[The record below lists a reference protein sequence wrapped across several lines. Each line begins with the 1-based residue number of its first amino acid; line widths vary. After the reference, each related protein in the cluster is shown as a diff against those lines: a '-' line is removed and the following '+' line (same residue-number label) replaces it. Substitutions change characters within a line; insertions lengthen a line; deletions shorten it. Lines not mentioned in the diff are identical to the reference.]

1 MLAVAPLIHT
11 GGVLMEAVITDSGF
25 AQAINGRRFAEPM
38 KAALLAVLHGDSYRI
53 AADKCG
59 LDHRDVHRA
68 AKKVPGLREAHLRA
82 WGESWGAALPEMWE
96 HHLQGLRKC

>member
-1 MLAVAPLIHT
+1 MSAPPSQPKL
-11 GGVLMEAVITDSGF
+11 
-25 AQAINGRRFAEPM
+25 AQAVLQRRFAEPM
-38 KAALLAVLHGDSYRI
+38 KAALLEVLEGHSYRI

-82 WGESWGAALPEMWE
+82 WGESWGSAFPEMWE
-96 HHLQGLRKC
+96 HHLEGLRKC